1 MMSSSFDQYSHWK
14 TELQALD
21 SMIRPILDTPYTG
34 ESDSFYKELQVLDL
48 KDLANAI
55 VNQLIDQ
62 FPKLNARERL
72 SLSELVDQY
81 NGVTWLTDI
90 TTKVETIEAFKANL
104 IWFVIR
110 DQEKDTR
117 DAILS
122 LRSLIEKGRA
132 LDYPV
137 KALLQEVSELAS
149 QEDKYGWGSTRN
161 LILNN
166 I

>member
-1 MMSSSFDQYSHWK
+1 MDSFLDQYSHWR

-21 SMIRPILDTPYTG
+21 STVRPILETPYTSEV
-34 ESDSFYKELQVLDL
+34 ESFFKELDALGL
-48 KDLANAI
+48 KDRANAM

-62 FPKLNARERL
+62 FPKLNARNRL
-72 SLSELVDQY
+72 SLSELVNQY
-81 NGVTWLTDI
+81 DGVNWLTDI
-90 TTKVETIEAFKANL
+90 TEKIETYETFKANL
-104 IWFVIR
+104 IWFAIL
-110 DQEKDTR
+110 DQGKDTR

-122 LRSLIEKGRA
+122 LRSLIEKGNA

-137 KALLQEVSELAS
+137 KTLLQEVSELAS